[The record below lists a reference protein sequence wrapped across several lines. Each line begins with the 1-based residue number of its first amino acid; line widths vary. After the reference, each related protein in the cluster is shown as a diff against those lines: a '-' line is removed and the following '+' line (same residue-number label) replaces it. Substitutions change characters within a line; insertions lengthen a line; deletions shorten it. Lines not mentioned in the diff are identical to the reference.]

1 MSTIVLVFG
10 GLGNPNSS
18 VVGLYENLLHT
29 LNSRFDVVAIDP
41 AAHDQCESKLAS
53 QFQFPYSA
61 CYANLDAFLQTNYH
75 TQVAAVFVL
84 TPVGTHLSVIEQV
97 AGALDIHNLL
107 FVVEK
112 PSFSL
117 VEIDKGFNQII
128 PQLKQRGAQFYFI
141 DTVLVSP
148 SLEALFTEQLIA
160 LPNSAPNKIFAI
172 ATDNPIDSHNS
183 LQDFRFEN
191 RIELL
196 NGRQLLNLTSSG
208 GGGYGFDMGIHA
220 IAGLVRY
227 LHKSGMS
234 EMQFKLKQVNAER
247 INESRLAYTQGAE
260 THLYVEGDI
269 TTSKGSVDVVIEAGK
284 AGDIWDRRL
293 ELHYPERVIAIGF
306 GTLKHPPYLWE
317 RSPYGIKSTTFDLTG
332 SGYAMHFNDILCTLG
347 FDAEPL
353 LFQQENEALMSQSMN
368 LLNSVFDAVGD
379 THQVREQNITV
390 VDAHT
395 PKFLSEAELEVR
407 KELSQYLNS
416 LIL

>member
-1 MSTIVLVFG
+1 MNNIVLVFG
-10 GLGNPNSS
+10 GLGNAKSS

-29 LNSRFDVVAIDP
+29 LSSRFDVVAIDP
-41 AAHDQCESKLAS
+41 AVHEPCESKLAS

-61 CYANLDAFLQTNYH
+61 RYADLDAFLQAH
-75 TQVAAVFVL
+75 RQSQVAAVFVL
-84 TPVGTHLSVIEQV
+84 TPVGTHLSIIEQV
-97 AGALDIHNLL
+97 SGALDIQNLL

-117 VEIDKGFNQII
+117 AEIDKGFNQVI
-128 PQLKQRGAQFYFI
+128 PQLKRRGAQFYFI
-141 DTVLVSP
+141 DTALVSP
-148 SLEALFTEQLIA
+148 SLEALFTDSSIA
-160 LPNSAPNKIFAI
+160 LPDSAPRKIIAI
-172 ATDNPIDSHNS
+172 AADNPIDSHET

-196 NGRQLLNLTSSG
+196 SARKLLNLATSG

-227 LHKSGMS
+227 LHKSGIEDS
-234 EMQFKLKQVNAER
+234 QVELKHVRAER
-247 INESRLAYTQGAE
+247 INESQLEYTQGAE
-260 THLYVEGDI
+260 THLYVEGELKSPEGKI
-269 TTSKGSVDVVIEAGK
+269 EVVIEAGK

-317 RSPYGIKSTTFDLTG
+317 KSPDGIKNTAFDVSD
-332 SGYAMHFNDILCTLG
+332 SGYTMHFNDILCALG

-353 LFQQENEALMSQSMN
+353 LSQQESEALMSQSMN
-368 LLNSVFDAVGD
+368 LLSSVFDAIGD

-395 PKFLSEAELEVR
+395 PKYLSEAERVVR
-407 KELSQYLNS
+407 AELSQYLDN
-416 LIL
+416 LII

>member
-84 TPVGTHLSVIEQV
+84 TPVGTHLSIIEQV

-148 SLEALFTEQLIA
+148 SLEALFTG
-160 LPNSAPNKIFAI
+160 LPITLPDSAPHKIIAI
-172 ATDNPIDSHNS
+172 ATDNPIDSHKAI
-183 LQDFRFEN
+183 QDFRFEN
-191 RIELL
+191 RIALL
-196 NGRQLLNLTSSG
+196 NARKLLNLATSG

-227 LHKSGMS
+227 LHKFGIEDSQV
-234 EMQFKLKQVNAER
+234 ELKQIRAER
-247 INESRLAYTQGAE
+247 INESKLEYTQGAE
-260 THLYVEGDI
+260 THLYVEGEL
-269 TTSKGSVDVVIEAGK
+269 TSPEGNIEVVIEAGK

-293 ELHYPERVIAIGF
+293 ELHYPDHVIAIGF

-317 RSPYGIKSTTFDLTG
+317 RSPNGIKSTTFDVSG
-332 SGYAMHFNDILCTLG
+332 SGYAMHFNDILYALG

-353 LFQQENEALMSQSMN
+353 LSQQESEALMSHSMN
-368 LLNSVFDAVGD
+368 LLRSVFDAIGD
-379 THQVREQNITV
+379 THQVREQNIAEV
-390 VDAHT
+390 SAHR
-395 PKFLSEAELEVR
+395 PKYLSEAELEIR

-416 LIL
+416 LIV